1 MLCFGAFDIG
11 NAEKYLIVSVL
22 AALVF
27 VLPPTSSKYLSIKI
41 RSKKNQQQQKQT
53 NTEKS
58 NNKNFWF
65 DDTKWSKEYEDIS
78 DTSFC

>member
-27 VLPPTSSKYLSIKI
+27 VLPPTSSIYLSIKI
-41 RSKKNQQQQKQT
+41 RSKKNPTTTKTNKHRKKQQQ
-53 NTEKS
+53 
-58 NNKNFWF
+58 NFWF
-65 DDTKWSKEYEDIS
+65 DDTK
-78 DTSFC
+78 